1 MKAKILLVEDEPDM
15 AMIVTD
21 TLRSE
26 GYEVIVAVDGADG
39 LGKFKSGDIDLIIA
53 DVMMPRMDGFS
64 MAQEIRRISSSV
76 PLLLL
81 TAKSTVDDVEHGFDI
96 GADDYLRKPF
106 ELRELIIRIR
116 ALLRRSYLVEPER
129 TRYRIGRYI
138 FDTSA
143 QTLSID
149 GNPVLLSHFE
159 ASVLQ
164 RLVADIGQIV
174 EASALSEAVWGCDD
188 YCKRNSLH
196 GYIHRLR
203 AALSQDPWVTIINR
217 RGYGYIL
224 VAEKPS

>member
-1 MKAKILLVEDEPDM
+1 M
-15 AMIVTD
+15 
-21 TLRSE
+21 
-26 GYEVIVAVDGADG
+26 
-39 LGKFKSGDIDLIIA
+39 
-53 DVMMPRMDGFS
+53 
-64 MAQEIRRISSSV
+64 RR
-76 PLLLL
+76 
-81 TAKSTVDDVEHGFDI
+81 F
-96 GADDYLRKPF
+96 
-106 ELRELIIRIR
+106 
-116 ALLRRSYLVEPER
+116 YLVEPER

-149 GNPVLLSHFE
+149 GNSVLLSHFE

-203 AALSQDPWVTIINR
+203 AALSQDPKVRIINR

-224 VAEKPS
+224 VAE